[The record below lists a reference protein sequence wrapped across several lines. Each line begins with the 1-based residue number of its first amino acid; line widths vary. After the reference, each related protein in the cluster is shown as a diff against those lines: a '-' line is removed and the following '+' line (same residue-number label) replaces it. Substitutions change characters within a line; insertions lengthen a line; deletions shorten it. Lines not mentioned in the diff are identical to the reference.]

1 MTPRLNSV
9 DMSRW
14 GGALTEDE
22 AKAIWDLGVSNI
34 KVGDGWSGPGGSGEW
49 ARQQATA
56 WLDVNQ
62 GRGGTL
68 DAYIYLYMAGDP
80 IQQVKN
86 AFDTLH
92 GLPVRMWWLDAEDLE
107 SPALSPADREGFLS
121 TAEATVA
128 KLGGTAGIYTGRWWW
143 IPNMANSTLFSD
155 LPLWNS
161 YYDKDPDEDGLP
173 YGGWEHSA
181 VEQYDDTQY
190 VGGQSVDVNYDRT
203 LDEEIEMP
211 DPRVD
216 ALISD
221 IAALKRAVFAG
232 SEQPGDDAARLAYA
246 NFKIGEGG
254 QSVNDRAA
262 SALAIAL
269 KAHGEDVA
277 GLDEADVLRLAAQV
291 LSGARIV
298 PGG

>member
-1 MTPRLNSV
+1 
-9 DMSRW
+9 MSRW

-49 ARQQATA
+49 ARQQATS

-80 IQQVKN
+80 VQQVKN
-86 AFDTLH
+86 AFDTLN
-92 GLPVRMWWLDAEDLE
+92 GLPVRMWWLDAEDTE
-107 SPALSPADREGFLS
+107 SPALSAADREGFLS
-121 TAEATVA
+121 TAEATVTS
-128 KLGGTAGIYTGRWWW
+128 LGGKAGIYTGRWWW
-143 IPNMANSTLFSD
+143 VPNMADSTLFAD

-161 YYDKDPDEDGLP
+161 YYDKNPDESGLP

-203 LDEEIEMP
+203 IDEEEP
-211 DPRVD
+211 DMTPQEREDLKNLVAIMGGSAKIKD
-216 ALISD
+216 NAERGNDFILGYTLEQAKLGEH
-221 IAALKRAVFAG
+221 IADK
-232 SEQPGDDAARLAYA
+232 AAHR
-246 NFKIGEGG
+246 
-254 QSVNDRAA
+254 
-262 SALAIAL
+262 
-269 KAHGEDVA
+269 
-277 GLDEADVLRLAAQV
+277 
-291 LSGARIV
+291 
-298 PGG
+298 